1 MVPPPKRRDSV
12 PTTRDQRR
20 APPIRRPRRP
30 ARARGWYG
38 AGRGSPAA
46 RHTCGSREWRGRCSS
61 ARPVRAR
68 SPGATAA
75 TGIQAPLPQPWPTHP
90 PEPEQIDH
98 LFEQAKFTS
107 RPKRR
112 ISEVEYKLLWLSRK
126 GTRGS
131 KSRRSW
137 HTQLIWRG
145 KGNRKAKLR
154 ARWV

>member
-1 MVPPPKRRDSV
+1 MRRL
-12 PTTRDQRR
+12 TNG
-20 APPIRRPRRP
+20 PRIHP
-30 ARARGWYG
+30 
-38 AGRGSPAA
+38 
-46 RHTCGSREWRGRCSS
+46 SRNK
-61 ARPVRAR
+61 
-68 SPGATAA
+68 
-75 TGIQAPLPQPWPTHP
+75 L
-90 PEPEQIDH
+90 DH

-137 HTQLIWRG
+137 HTQLIWGG